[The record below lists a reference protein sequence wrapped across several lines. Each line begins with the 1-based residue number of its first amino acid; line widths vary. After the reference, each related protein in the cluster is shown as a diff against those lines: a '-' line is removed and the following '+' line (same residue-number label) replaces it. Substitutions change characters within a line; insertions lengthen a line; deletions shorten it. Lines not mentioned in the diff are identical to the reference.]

1 MKEFMF
7 MKIVVLRAWIRSL
20 FATDEFGIKNKKYFS
35 DNIKFVKS
43 LMFSYLFLQISIKFW

>member
-7 MKIVVLRAWIRSL
+7 MKIVVLKAWIRSL

-43 LMFSYLFLQISIKFW
+43 LMFSYLFLQISIKF